1 MLAASPAPV
10 GTFAN
15 GRTSRNGV
23 QSLGVLCAT
32 VYVFLA
38 FSRFTE
44 FLVQKIGV
52 NLYIMAIVM
61 FFSLII
67 VALNGRMSA
76 FLTNTTLRW
85 YLAFY
90 LCLIASYPLS
100 IWRAATL
107 ELLLY
112 MFRMGLICVVLV
124 GTLET
129 VEDCRKAM
137 LAIPVGMIIVLFI
150 GFTAM
155 PTADEATADMRFRL
169 AYGSL
174 SNPNEFANHM
184 MIGLP
189 LCAVVL
195 LKRARLSLAHLFF
208 GALFIGTVPLLMK
221 TGSRG
226 GLTIAA
232 GLATVI
238 FFGSSFTG
246 KLKLML
252 AGAVLAII
260 AISVTPSGALQRY
273 ATIFSDTR
281 SSGSE
286 AVQSK
291 AARLELLA
299 ASLRITA
306 HHPIVGVGLSNFI
319 TAYNRELVDSGQHV
333 HWEVAHNGYTQISSE
348 AGIPALIC
356 YVAVIALIARGLL
369 RVRKATKGIPQFDV
383 AHRLSSLLFLAL
395 FAYALSNVFTSNTHE
410 FYLPLL
416 AGFSVALIMAADR
429 ELEIFRKARV
439 KDMPA
444 PSPAAQ
450 PRTTRPAVL
459 AGRRLQV
466 QQ

>member
-1 MLAASPAPV
+1 
-10 GTFAN
+10 
-15 GRTSRNGV
+15 
-23 QSLGVLCAT
+23 
-32 VYVFLA
+32 
-38 FSRFTE
+38 
-44 FLVQKIGV
+44 
-52 NLYIMAIVM
+52 
-61 FFSLII
+61 
-67 VALNGRMSA
+67 
-76 FLTNTTLRW
+76 
-85 YLAFY
+85 
-90 LCLIASYPLS
+90 
-100 IWRAATL
+100 
-107 ELLLY
+107 

-137 LAIPVGMIIVLFI
+137 LAIPVGMIIILFI

-155 PTADEATADMRFRL
+155 PTADVGHRRHAVPASIRFSIESQRVCESHDDRPPALCRCFAEKGETVARSCVFWRLVYRNRTVAD
-169 AYGSL
+169 
-174 SNPNEFANHM
+174 E
-184 MIGLP
+184 
-189 LCAVVL
+189 
-195 LKRARLSLAHLFF
+195 
-208 GALFIGTVPLLMK
+208 

-232 GLATVI
+232 ALATVI
-238 FFGSSFTG
+238 FFGSSFIG

-252 AGAVLAII
+252 AGAVLAVI
-260 AISVTPSGALQRY
+260 AISATPSGALQRY
-273 ATIFSDTR
+273 ATIFSETA
-281 SSGSE
+281 SSGNE

-319 TAYNRELVDSGQHV
+319 TAYNRELVDSGQRV
-333 HWEVAHNGYTQISSE
+333 HWEVAHNGYTQLSSE

-356 YVAVIALIARGLL
+356 YLAVMALIARGLL
-369 RVRKATKGIPQFDV
+369 RIRKATKGIPQFEV
-383 AHRLSSLLFLAL
+383 AHRLSSLLFLAF

-416 AGFSVALIMAADR
+416 AGFSVALITAADH
-429 ELEIFRKARV
+429 ELEMFRKARV

-450 PRTTRPAVL
+450 PRTARPAVL